1 MDKEMSRMCF
11 FIVCLFCL
19 FVVVFV
25 VLVAVFFSILL
36 TQRPGL
42 RRPDNVAFIA
52 INKQIRVY
60 WMKNGTSIT
69 S

>member
-1 MDKEMSRMCF
+1 MSRMCF
-11 FIVCLFCL
+11 FIVCLLRFVLFICFCFYF
-19 FVVVFV
+19 FV
-25 VLVAVFFSILL
+25 FSILL

-42 RRPDNVAFIA
+42 GKPNNVAFIA

-60 WMKNGTSIT
+60 WIKNGTSLT